1 MPMQIAKDTQCG
13 NGVWQCGNKIL
24 EKGIRIVLC
33 ALMAGMVAI
42 NFANVVSRYY
52 LNASLAWSEEISR
65 FLLIWTVFLGAIL
78 AYAKDEHLSLDMVVS
93 FLSPERRRVFAMIVD
108 ILVMLAMLFI
118 IKGGYSLTADNFDW
132 TSPAAEIPYG
142 WVYIVVPFSGL
153 VMFLQAA
160 FKLFCHIKGETL
172 PGGGSC

>member
-1 MPMQIAKDTQCG
+1 MPVQISKETPDG
-13 NGVWQCGNKIL
+13 NGVWQSGNKFLGKGLKIIL
-24 EKGIRIVLC
+24 CG
-33 ALMAGMVAI
+33 LMVGMVVI

-78 AYAKDEHLSLDMVVS
+78 AYSKDEHLSLDMVVS
-93 FLSPERRRVFAMIVD
+93 FLSLERQRVFAIIVD
-108 ILVMLAMLFI
+108 LLVMLAMLFI
-118 IKGGYSLTADNFDW
+118 IKGGYSLTVDNFDW

-142 WVYIVVPFSGL
+142 WVYIVVPVSGL
-153 VMFLQAA
+153 VMFLQAVL
-160 FKLFCHIKGETL
+160 KLFRHVKGEIL

>member
-1 MPMQIAKDTQCG
+1 MQISKETPDG
-13 NGVWQCGNKIL
+13 YGVWQCGNQIMDN
-24 EKGIRIVLC
+24 GIRILLCVL
-33 ALMAGMVAI
+33 MVGMVVI

-93 FLSPERRRVFAMIVD
+93 FLSLKRQRVFAIIVD
-108 ILVMLAMLFI
+108 LLVMLAMVFI
-118 IKGGYSLTADNFDW
+118 IKGGYSLTVDNFDW

-142 WVYIVVPFSGL
+142 WVYLVVPVSGL

-160 FKLFCHIKGETL
+160 VKLFCHIKGEML